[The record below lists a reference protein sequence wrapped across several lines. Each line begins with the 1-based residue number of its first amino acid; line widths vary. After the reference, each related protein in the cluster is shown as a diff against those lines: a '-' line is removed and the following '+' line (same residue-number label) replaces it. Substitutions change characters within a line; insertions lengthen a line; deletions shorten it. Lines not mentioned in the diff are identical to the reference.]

1 MTNLS
6 EEFGCSP
13 GLVSANGIQR
23 RFSVCAHGDIFWNL
37 IESERDRFVF
47 TIFGLVWN
55 QTNIHLVP
63 DQSRKGECNLVSIW
77 FGRISAVVG

>member
-23 RFSVCAHGDIFWNL
+23 RFCKCAHGEIFFEVL
-37 IESERDRFVF
+37 LSRAEI
-47 TIFGLVWN
+47 GL
-55 QTNIHLVP
+55 HLP
-63 DQSRKGECNLVSIW
+63 FNGLTGFRGDSL
-77 FGRISAVVG
+77 